1 MMQHWLRRIKP
12 HIFHVNLSTDSISD
26 IQYKVALA
34 NAKSII
40 FDLRGYPLDDNAF
53 KVVSHLLTKPISP
66 NNFFTPEIIYP
77 DFDQITYQSDP
88 EKITP
93 LLPHLKAKVYFLT
106 DASAQSASETLLG
119 QIKDFKLA
127 TIIGQ
132 PTSGT
137 NGNINMIYLPG
148 RYSVGYTGLL
158 TKNNDG
164 SKHHLT
170 GIIPDVIINPTLK
183 GISFGKDEILEEALR
198 MAK

>member
-1 MMQHWLRRIKP
+1 M
-12 HIFHVNLSTDSISD
+12 
-26 IQYKVALA
+26 
-34 NAKSII
+34 
-40 FDLRGYPLDDNAF
+40 
-53 KVVSHLLTKPISP
+53 
-66 NNFFTPEIIYP
+66 
-77 DFDQITYQSDP
+77 
-88 EKITP
+88 
-93 LLPHLKAKVYFLT
+93 PHLTAKVYFLT

-148 RYSVGYTGLL
+148 RYSIGYTGLL

-164 SKHHLT
+164 SKHHLA

-183 GISFGKDEILEEALR
+183 GISSGKDEILEEAIRICL
-198 MAK
+198 